1 MFIKPLLI
9 GILTYLI
16 IIIISRFSIS
26 NKNIL
31 KKRLIEVKNINK
43 PVLITND
50 ILDLS
55 FQERFLKPIIDKFI
69 QSVATLLPIKMES
82 QRKLGEKLA
91 KAGVRMNPKDYRAM
105 NIIIIVGFGLIG
117 LYLGTLQRGNIFEMT
132 LYIMAGVFAGYVYL
146 RYSLES
152 KITNRK
158 KSIKAQ
164 LPEVMDILSVSVVA
178 GLSFDQA
185 LGYVVEKANGAL
197 IDEFHIAQREIN
209 LGKTRKESLQALSE
223 RCEIDEVTAFTGAII
238 QAGELGIS
246 MQSVLNSQSK
256 MIRVAYKQ
264 DIEERAAKIPVKIL
278 IPMVLFIF
286 PVIFIVLL
294 APAVPTIIQALG
306 GM

>member
-1 MFIKPLLI
+1 MFRVPLLI
-9 GILTYLI
+9 GLSAYFAIILM
-16 IIIISRFSIS
+16 SRIFVNNRKIF
-26 NKNIL
+26 
-31 KKRLIEVKNINK
+31 KKRLMDVRNINK

-55 FQERFLKPIIDKFI
+55 FQERFLKPVIDKFI

-82 QRKLGEKLA
+82 QRKLSEKLS
-91 KAGVRMNPKDYRAM
+91 KAGIRMNPKDYRAM
-105 NIIIIVGFGLIG
+105 NIIIIIGFGLVG
-117 LYLGTLQRGNIFEMT
+117 GYLGTLKRANIFEVIF
-132 LYIMAGVFAGYVYL
+132 YILAGVLAGYVYL
-146 RYSLES
+146 RYSLET

-158 KSIKAQ
+158 KAIKAQ

-185 LGYVVEKANGAL
+185 LGYVVEKATGPL

-209 LGKTRKESLQALSE
+209 LGKTRKDSLQSLGD
-223 RCEIDEVTAFTGAII
+223 RCEIDEVSAFTGAII

-246 MQSVLNSQSK
+246 MQSVLNSQSR
-256 MIRVAYKQ
+256 MIRVAHKQ

-294 APAVPTIIQALG
+294 APAVPTIIEALG
-306 GM
+306 GI